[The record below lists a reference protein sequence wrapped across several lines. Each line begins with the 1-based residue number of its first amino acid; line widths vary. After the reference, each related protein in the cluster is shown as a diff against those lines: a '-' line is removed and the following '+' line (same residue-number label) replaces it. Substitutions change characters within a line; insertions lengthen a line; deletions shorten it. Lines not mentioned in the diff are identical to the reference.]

1 MSGEIGSTVAASCN
15 AVTTQRK
22 RSGKEA
28 REQSPSK
35 ESAKQRRRKRGGEA
49 MDMETILEE
58 TVATEDLK
66 KFEQKY
72 HTELNGGK
80 VGNR

>member
-1 MSGEIGSTVAASCN
+1 MSHLQRSDNTEEEIG
-15 AVTTQRK
+15 QRSK
-22 RSGKEA
+22 RAKSKQGIGKTE
-28 REQSPSK
+28 EK
-35 ESAKQRRRKRGGEA
+35 KKGGEA

>member
-1 MSGEIGSTVAASCN
+1 MW
-15 AVTTQRK
+15 TQAEE
-22 RSGKEA
+22 GKD
-28 REQSPSK
+28 
-35 ESAKQRRRKRGGEA
+35 

-72 HTELNGGK
+72 HVELNNGK
-80 VGNR
+80 VPLS

>member
-1 MSGEIGSTVAASCN
+1 MFNVIIAEQTVVKSSAA
-15 AVTTQRK
+15 VH
-22 RSGKEA
+22 
-28 REQSPSK
+28 SK
-35 ESAKQRRRKRGGEA
+35 PQRREEE

-72 HTELNGGK
+72 HVELNEGK
-80 VGNR
+80 VKETCRSLC

>member
-1 MSGEIGSTVAASCN
+1 
-15 AVTTQRK
+15 
-22 RSGKEA
+22 
-28 REQSPSK
+28 
-35 ESAKQRRRKRGGEA
+35 

>member
-1 MSGEIGSTVAASCN
+1 
-15 AVTTQRK
+15 
-22 RSGKEA
+22 
-28 REQSPSK
+28 
-35 ESAKQRRRKRGGEA
+35 

-72 HTELNGGK
+72 HVELNNGK
-80 VGNR
+80 VNELVFVLLSRMFFARIDQSVQHICVSSLFSGFVRVSVRVRLVSGEVKIPG

>member
-1 MSGEIGSTVAASCN
+1 
-15 AVTTQRK
+15 
-22 RSGKEA
+22 
-28 REQSPSK
+28 
-35 ESAKQRRRKRGGEA
+35 

-72 HTELNGGK
+72 HTELNDGK
-80 VGNR
+80 VGVRLRFIWTSNIRPSVDKTNSMLNPSIYGPKSSKFLPKPFQPF

>member
-1 MSGEIGSTVAASCN
+1 MFNVIIAELTVVKSSAA
-15 AVTTQRK
+15 VH
-22 RSGKEA
+22 
-28 REQSPSK
+28 SK
-35 ESAKQRRRKRGGEA
+35 PQRREEE

-72 HTELNGGK
+72 HVELNEGK
-80 VGNR
+80 VKEKCRSLCWI

>member
-1 MSGEIGSTVAASCN
+1 MFNVIIAERTVVKSSAAVHSKPPEGE
-15 AVTTQRK
+15 
-22 RSGKEA
+22 E
-28 REQSPSK
+28 E
-35 ESAKQRRRKRGGEA
+35 

-72 HTELNGGK
+72 HVELNEGK
-80 VGNR
+80 VKETCRSLCWI

>member
-1 MSGEIGSTVAASCN
+1 
-15 AVTTQRK
+15 
-22 RSGKEA
+22 
-28 REQSPSK
+28 
-35 ESAKQRRRKRGGEA
+35 

-72 HTELNGGK
+72 HVELNNGK
-80 VGNR
+80 VNEHVLVLLSIAHVCRED

>member
-1 MSGEIGSTVAASCN
+1 
-15 AVTTQRK
+15 
-22 RSGKEA
+22 
-28 REQSPSK
+28 
-35 ESAKQRRRKRGGEA
+35 

-72 HTELNGGK
+72 HVELNNGK
-80 VGNR
+80 VHQPVFVLISIAHM

>member
-1 MSGEIGSTVAASCN
+1 MFNVIIAEQTVVKSSAA
-15 AVTTQRK
+15 VH
-22 RSGKEA
+22 
-28 REQSPSK
+28 SK
-35 ESAKQRRRKRGGEA
+35 PQRREEE

-72 HTELNGGK
+72 HVELNEGK
-80 VGNR
+80 VKEKCRSLCWI

>member
-1 MSGEIGSTVAASCN
+1 MFNVIIAERTVVKSSAAVHSKPPEGE
-15 AVTTQRK
+15 
-22 RSGKEA
+22 KE
-28 REQSPSK
+28 
-35 ESAKQRRRKRGGEA
+35 

-72 HTELNGGK
+72 HVELNEGK
-80 VGNR
+80 VKETYRSLCWI

>member
-1 MSGEIGSTVAASCN
+1 
-15 AVTTQRK
+15 
-22 RSGKEA
+22 
-28 REQSPSK
+28 
-35 ESAKQRRRKRGGEA
+35 

-72 HTELNGGK
+72 HVELNNGK
-80 VGNR
+80 VHQPLFVLISIAHMCCKDQFVSQVSSVQCNIDYRSHQSLSLSMLGVW

>member
-1 MSGEIGSTVAASCN
+1 MFNVIIAEQTVVKSSAA
-15 AVTTQRK
+15 VH
-22 RSGKEA
+22 
-28 REQSPSK
+28 SK
-35 ESAKQRRRKRGGEA
+35 PQRREEE

-72 HTELNGGK
+72 HVELNEGK
-80 VGNR
+80 VKETYRSLC

>member
-1 MSGEIGSTVAASCN
+1 MRAETKGE
-15 AVTTQRK
+15 
-22 RSGKEA
+22 ED
-28 REQSPSK
+28 
-35 ESAKQRRRKRGGEA
+35 

-72 HTELNGGK
+72 HVELNNGK
-80 VGNR
+80 VNEHVFVLLSIAHVCRED

>member
-1 MSGEIGSTVAASCN
+1 MFNVIIAEQTVVKSSAA
-15 AVTTQRK
+15 VH
-22 RSGKEA
+22 
-28 REQSPSK
+28 SK
-35 ESAKQRRRKRGGEA
+35 PPEEEEE

-72 HTELNGGK
+72 HVELNEGK
-80 VGNR
+80 VKETYRSLC

>member
-1 MSGEIGSTVAASCN
+1 MFNVIIAEQTVVKSSAA
-15 AVTTQRK
+15 VH
-22 RSGKEA
+22 
-28 REQSPSK
+28 SK
-35 ESAKQRRRKRGGEA
+35 PQRREEE

-72 HTELNGGK
+72 HVELNEGK
-80 VGNR
+80 VKETYRSLCWI

>member
-1 MSGEIGSTVAASCN
+1 MYGAIGSTVAASCR
-15 AVTTQRK
+15 AV
-22 RSGKEA
+22 SHKEIGRGERA
-28 REQSPSK
+28 KSK
-35 ESAKQRRRKRGGEA
+35 TKEEEKGGEV

-72 HTELNGGK
+72 HTELNDGK
-80 VGNR
+80 VDFS

>member
-1 MSGEIGSTVAASCN
+1 MFNVIIAEQTVVKSSAA
-15 AVTTQRK
+15 VH
-22 RSGKEA
+22 
-28 REQSPSK
+28 SK
-35 ESAKQRRRKRGGEA
+35 PQRREEE

-72 HTELNGGK
+72 HVELNEGK
-80 VGNR
+80 VKEKCRSLC

>member
-1 MSGEIGSTVAASCN
+1 MFNVIIAELTVVKSSAA
-15 AVTTQRK
+15 VH
-22 RSGKEA
+22 
-28 REQSPSK
+28 SK
-35 ESAKQRRRKRGGEA
+35 PQRREEE

-72 HTELNGGK
+72 HVELNEGK
-80 VGNR
+80 VKEKCRSLC

>member
-1 MSGEIGSTVAASCN
+1 
-15 AVTTQRK
+15 
-22 RSGKEA
+22 
-28 REQSPSK
+28 
-35 ESAKQRRRKRGGEA
+35 

-72 HTELNGGK
+72 HVELNNGK
-80 VGNR
+80 VNELVFELLSIAHVCRED

>member
-1 MSGEIGSTVAASCN
+1 MFNVIIAERTVVKSSAA
-15 AVTTQRK
+15 VH
-22 RSGKEA
+22 
-28 REQSPSK
+28 SK
-35 ESAKQRRRKRGGEA
+35 PQRREEE

-72 HTELNGGK
+72 HVELNEGK
-80 VGNR
+80 VKEKCRSLY

>member
-1 MSGEIGSTVAASCN
+1 MSGDKGVED
-15 AVTTQRK
+15 
-22 RSGKEA
+22 
-28 REQSPSK
+28 
-35 ESAKQRRRKRGGEA
+35 

-72 HTELNGGK
+72 HVELNNGK
-80 VGNR
+80 VNELVFVLLSIAHVCRED

>member
-1 MSGEIGSTVAASCN
+1 
-15 AVTTQRK
+15 
-22 RSGKEA
+22 
-28 REQSPSK
+28 
-35 ESAKQRRRKRGGEA
+35 

-72 HTELNGGK
+72 HVELNNGK
-80 VGNR
+80 VYKPVFVLISIAHM

>member
-1 MSGEIGSTVAASCN
+1 
-15 AVTTQRK
+15 
-22 RSGKEA
+22 
-28 REQSPSK
+28 
-35 ESAKQRRRKRGGEA
+35 

-72 HTELNGGK
+72 HVELNNGK
-80 VGNR
+80 VHQPLFVLVSIAHISRRHQFLRCRQCSAMLITGLVRVSV

>member
-1 MSGEIGSTVAASCN
+1 MFNVIIAEQTVVKSSAAVHSKPQRGE
-15 AVTTQRK
+15 
-22 RSGKEA
+22 E
-28 REQSPSK
+28 E
-35 ESAKQRRRKRGGEA
+35 

-72 HTELNGGK
+72 HVELNEGK
-80 VGNR
+80 VKEKCRSLC

>member
-1 MSGEIGSTVAASCN
+1 MFNVIIAERTVVKSSAAVHSKP
-15 AVTTQRK
+15 A
-22 RSGKEA
+22 E
-28 REQSPSK
+28 RE
-35 ESAKQRRRKRGGEA
+35 EE

-72 HTELNGGK
+72 HVELNEGK
-80 VGNR
+80 VKEKCRSLCWI

>member
-1 MSGEIGSTVAASCN
+1 
-15 AVTTQRK
+15 
-22 RSGKEA
+22 
-28 REQSPSK
+28 
-35 ESAKQRRRKRGGEA
+35 

-72 HTELNGGK
+72 HVELNNGK
-80 VGNR
+80 VNELVFVLLSTPHVCRED

>member
-1 MSGEIGSTVAASCN
+1 MFNVIIAERTVVKSSAA
-15 AVTTQRK
+15 VH
-22 RSGKEA
+22 
-28 REQSPSK
+28 SK
-35 ESAKQRRRKRGGEA
+35 PQRREEE

-72 HTELNGGK
+72 HVELNEGK
-80 VGNR
+80 VKEKCRSLC

>member
-1 MSGEIGSTVAASCN
+1 
-15 AVTTQRK
+15 
-22 RSGKEA
+22 
-28 REQSPSK
+28 
-35 ESAKQRRRKRGGEA
+35 

-72 HTELNGGK
+72 HVELNEGK
-80 VGNR
+80 VKETCRSLC